1 MENAVVAQKQ
11 KGLTGFTLKIIALV
25 CMLIDHI
32 QYFFEFTG
40 AIPIW
45 FGWIGRLA
53 GPLFLFT
60 VVEGFAH
67 TRSRKK
73 YFLRV
78 WGMSVAMGAVNYAL
92 MLIRPRGDGFTPQ
105 NNIFAT
111 FALLMVLWQG
121 IDWLRAKRWMR
132 GLAAALIP
140 FALLAGFAL
149 LPQSVVG
156 WAYIVEYILVP
167 LPMLTEGGI
176 PFLVGGL
183 ILYLLRRRRGW
194 QVGVWALWTLAWNA
208 YAMVVVGG
216 DLAWWFTEGYEWMGI
231 FAGVFMLA
239 YNGQRGRGAKN
250 LFYIFYPA
258 HVYILYAASV
268 GVYALTMG

>member
-1 MENAVVAQKQ
+1 MENITTVQGH
-11 KGLTGFTLKIIALV
+11 KGLSGFAIKMIALV
-25 CMLIDHI
+25 LMLLDHI
-32 QYFFEFTG
+32 HYFFDFTG

-45 FGWIGRLA
+45 FSWLGRLS
-53 GPLFLFT
+53 GELFLFM
-60 VVEGFAH
+60 VVEGFIH
-67 TRSRKK
+67 THNRKK

-78 WGMSVAMGAVNYAL
+78 WIMSVAMGAVNYAL
-92 MLIRPRGDGFTPQ
+92 MVFAPRGDGFSPQ

-121 IDWLRAKRWMR
+121 IDWLRAKRWVR
-132 GLAAALIP
+132 GLAALLIP
-140 FALLAGFAL
+140 FALLAGMMM

-156 WAYIVEYILVP
+156 WAYMAEYILVP

-176 PFLVGGL
+176 PFLVAGL
-183 ILYLLRRRRGW
+183 ILYLLHRHRGW
-194 QVGVWALWTLAWNA
+194 QVGIWALWMLAWNA
-208 YAMVVVGG
+208 YAMVVTGG
-216 DLAWWFTEGYEWMGI
+216 DLAWWFTTGYEWMGI

-239 YNGQRGRGAKN
+239 YNGQRGRNVKN